1 MKVIIM
7 YYIKNKMNIHTLVVI
22 LGLFLIANLP
32 LVDFIFRQSD
42 VLKSLKS
49 PLTSPV
55 IGNEFFFIFLGEI
68 WMMENEWI
76 SVFLFLLFCKL
87 EDTHAIICRQ
97 IFFIPVL
104 PILSSKLDIIHLPHC
119 RHYNSGFWLILEN
132 F

>member
-42 VLKSLKS
+42 VLKA
-49 PLTSPV
+49 PVTSPV

-68 WMMENEWI
+68 
-76 SVFLFLLFCKL
+76 
-87 EDTHAIICRQ
+87 
-97 IFFIPVL
+97 
-104 PILSSKLDIIHLPHC
+104 
-119 RHYNSGFWLILEN
+119 
-132 F
+132 